1 MDRGETKFTP
11 QFKLK
16 PLRRTMLKRLL
27 FALVATLFFAIQ
39 FNISSVN
46 AVELDESIRTVKLNE
61 QGDEVVLDLKQLKR
75 GQRIFVDSCTYC
87 HKGGGTKT
95 NPNVNLGMKA
105 LAGAFPARDNIEGIV
120 DYLKN
125 PTTYD
130 GEKNIYEFHPN
141 TTRADL
147 YPMMRNLTD
156 EDLEAVAGHILIQP
170 EIRGILWG
178 GGKVYN

>member
-1 MDRGETKFTP
+1 
-11 QFKLK
+11 
-16 PLRRTMLKRLL
+16 
-27 FALVATLFFAIQ
+27 
-39 FNISSVN
+39 
-46 AVELDESIRTVKLNE
+46 
-61 QGDEVVLDLKQLKR
+61 
-75 GQRIFVDSCTYC
+75 
-87 HKGGGTKT
+87 
-95 NPNVNLGMKA
+95 VNLGLTA
-105 LAGAFPARDNIEGIV
+105 LSGANPARDNVAAIV

-141 TTRADL
+141 TTRSDL
-147 YPMMRNLTD
+147 YPKMRNLTD

>member
-1 MDRGETKFTP
+1 
-11 QFKLK
+11 
-16 PLRRTMLKRLL
+16 MLKRLL
-27 FALVATLFFAIQ
+27 FALVAALFFAIQ

-46 AVELDESIRTVKLNE
+46 AVELDESIRTVKLND
-61 QGDEVVLDLKQLKR
+61 QGEEIVLDLKQIKK
-75 GQRIFVDSCTYC
+75 GQRIFVDSCSYC
-87 HKGGGTKT
+87 HKGGATKT
-95 NPNVNLGMKA
+95 NPNVNLGINA
-105 LAGAFPARDNIEGIV
+105 LANAVPARDNIEGIV

-130 GEKNIYEFHPN
+130 GEKEIYEFHPN
-141 TTRADL
+141 TTRSDL

>member
-1 MDRGETKFTP
+1 
-11 QFKLK
+11 
-16 PLRRTMLKRLL
+16 MLKRLL
-27 FALVATLFFAIQ
+27 FAFLAAVFLAIQ
-39 FNISSVN
+39 FNINSVN
-46 AVELDESIRTVKLNE
+46 AVELDESIRTVKLND
-61 QGDEVVLDLKQLKR
+61 QGDEIVLSLQQVKQ

-87 HKGGGTKT
+87 HKGGATKT
-95 NPNVNLGMKA
+95 NPNVNLGLTA
-105 LAGAFPARDNIEGIV
+105 LANAEPPRDNIQGIV

-130 GEKNIYEFHPN
+130 GEQDIYEFHPN
-141 TTRADL
+141 TTRSDL

>member
-1 MDRGETKFTP
+1 
-11 QFKLK
+11 
-16 PLRRTMLKRLL
+16 MLKRLL

-46 AVELDESIRTVKLNE
+46 AVELDESIRTVKFNE
-61 QGDEVVLDLKQLKR
+61 QGDEIVLDLKQLKQ
-75 GQRIFVDSCTYC
+75 GQRIFVDSCSYC
-87 HKGGGTKT
+87 HKGGATKT
-95 NPNVNLGMKA
+95 NPNVNLGLNS
-105 LAGAFPARDNIEGIV
+105 LANAVPARDNIQGIV

-130 GEKNIYEFHPN
+130 GEKEIYEFHPN
-141 TTRADL
+141 TTRSDL